1 MKWFQGSKEEVLAK
15 VGANYPLGLTKD
27 NAQEL
32 LATNGKN
39 ELAGK
44 KRKSIFLIFW
54 SQLTNWLIAIL
65 IIASIITFF
74 LGEYIDAII
83 ILIVITINAIL
94 GTIQELKAE
103 KAILGLQKYVALQAI
118 VQRDGLIQKIPASDL
133 VVGDLVV
140 LEPGIAVG
148 ADLRL
153 ITAALLQVDESALT
167 GESVPV
173 EKDADVIINDADI
186 ALGDCKNL
194 VFMSTIVTNGTG
206 IGVVVSIGMSTEI
219 GKIAHLLN
227 VVPRIYTPL
236 ELKLNKLGKNIGV
249 MAIVACL
256 LIFGIGILQHRN
268 VADMFLTAVSLA
280 VAAVPEGLSA
290 IVAIVLAVGVTKMAK
305 QKAIVK
311 KLAAVET
318 LGSVNVICTDKT
330 GTLTENKMTVTNYF
344 LWDNINKITEEEHTV
359 SEDLQLMLNAFVICS
374 NATYKDNKGIGDPT
388 EIALHIFYDEFTDN
402 RLAMLEQVQRI
413 AEFPFDAVRKSMS
426 VLVQDNDAYIVY
438 TKGAIVRLL
447 EVCSLILIE
456 GKQVQF
462 TETHKTRIKAVA
474 ASLSD
479 DALRTL
485 GVAYKIVPQK
495 IDADQLE
502 QDLVFVGMV
511 GMYDPPREAV
521 KPVIALAKS
530 AGIRVVMITGDHKN
544 TAFAIAQNLGIAN
557 NISEVMSGPDFD
569 KISPEQSKSVV
580 NNIAVFARVSP
591 EHKVNIVNALKSNG
605 DIVAMTGDGVNDAP
619 SLSAA
624 DIGIAMGKSGTDVA
638 RSAADIILTDDNFE
652 TIIKAVEKGRNIY
665 QNIKKSILFLLACNL
680 GEVIAVFI
688 TILIGWYPP
697 FIATQLLWINLI
709 TDSLPAL
716 ALGLGSTDKRLM
728 QQKPRASNEQFLSGI
743 NRWQVIIGGLAIGA
757 AAIVAF
763 WYGCYSA
770 NVNPFQKNIDK
781 VTIEYARTL
790 SFMVIIVAQLV
801 FALSIRSG
809 KYSSFKYPLWNN
821 KLLIFSILF
830 GFAIQLVILFIPQL
844 RAAFHLQLI
853 RPEGWAV
860 VAILGVMPFIVAE
873 LYKLVFSHGKKV
885 N

>member
-1 MKWFQGSKEEVLAK
+1 MKWFEGSKEEVLTK
-15 VGANYPLGLTKD
+15 VGSKFPSGLT
-27 NAQEL
+27 NAKASEL
-32 LATNGKN
+32 LAINGKN
-39 ELAGK
+39 ELAEK
-44 KRKSIFLIFW
+44 KRKSILLILW
-54 SQLTNWLIAIL
+54 NQLANWLIAIL
-65 IIASIITFF
+65 VIASIITFF

-83 ILIVITINAIL
+83 ILIVIAINAIL

-103 KAILGLQKYVALQAI
+103 KAILGLQKYVALQAL
-118 VQRDGLIQKIPASDL
+118 VQREGIIQKIPASEL
-133 VVGDLVV
+133 VIGDLVV
-140 LEPGIAVG
+140 LEPGVAVG

-153 ITAALLQVDESALT
+153 IVAALLQVDESALT

-173 EKDADVIINDADI
+173 EKDADVIINDNDI

-206 IGVVVSIGMSTEI
+206 IGVVVAVGMSTEI

-227 VVPRIYTPL
+227 VAPRVYTPL
-236 ELKLNKLGKNIGV
+236 ELRLNKLGKNIGL
-249 MAIVACL
+249 MAVAACV

-330 GTLTENKMTVTNYF
+330 GTLTENKMTVTQYF
-344 LWDNINKITEEEHTV
+344 QWDATTEFNKGELKT
-359 SEDLQLMLNAFVICS
+359 SADLQLMLNAFVICS
-374 NATYKDNKGIGDPT
+374 NATLNNNKGIGDPT
-388 EIALHIFYDEFTDN
+388 EIALHVFYDACTDN
-402 RLAMLEQVQRI
+402 RPALLEQVQRI

-426 VLVQDNDAYIVY
+426 VLVHENEKYRVY

-447 EVCSLILIE
+447 EVCSYILIE
-456 GKQVQF
+456 GKPVIF
-462 TETHKTRIKAVA
+462 SDEHKKRIKSVA
-474 ASLSD
+474 AALSD
-479 DALRTL
+479 NSLRTL
-485 GVAYKIVPQK
+485 GVAYKIIPDK
-495 IDADQLE
+495 IAAEQFE
-502 QDLVFVGMV
+502 QDLIFIGLV
-511 GMYDPPREAV
+511 GMYDPPREEV
-521 KPVIALAKS
+521 KPVITIAKN

-544 TAFAIAQNLGIAN
+544 TAFAIAQNLGIAEN
-557 NISEVMSGPDFD
+557 MNQVMSGPDFD
-569 KISPEQSKSVV
+569 KISPEQAKSVV
-580 NNIAVFARVSP
+580 SNVTVFARVSP
-591 EHKVNIVNALKSNG
+591 EHKVNIVNAFKLNG
-605 DIVAMTGDGVNDAP
+605 DVVAMTGDGVNDAP
-619 SLSAA
+619 SLSAS

-716 ALGLGSTDKRLM
+716 ALGLDTTDKRLM
-728 QQKPRASNEQFLSGI
+728 QQQPRHSKEQFLSGV
-743 NRWQVIIGGLAIGA
+743 NKWQVIIGGLAIGI

-770 NVNPFQKNIDK
+770 NVSPFQKNINK

-790 SFMVIIVAQLV
+790 SFMVIIVAQLL
-801 FALSIRSG
+801 FALSVRSG
-809 KYSSFKYPLWNN
+809 KYSIFKQPFWNN
-821 KLLIFSILF
+821 KLLIFSIIF
-830 GFAIQLVILFIPQL
+830 GFIIQLLILFIPQL

-853 RPEGWAV
+853 QPEGWVIVAV
-860 VAILGVMPFIVAE
+860 LGIMPFTIAE
-873 LYKLVFSHGKKV
+873 LFKLLFYRHAIP